1 MKILYITPKINNEG
15 GVARV
20 LSVKANYLVE
30 NFGFEVHILTQN
42 EGNNPLFFSFNEKIV
57 LHDMILKG
65 NLISFFLQYVKA
77 LKKALTTIN
86 PDVIIVCDNGL
97 KAYSVPF
104 ILKTKTP
111 VIFECHGSKYIEE
124 KEQAN
129 SSFASKFKLTF
140 KAFSANR
147 FNKFVAL
154 SKESLKEW
162 NVKNGV
168 VISNPL
174 WFKAADFSDLKSKKV
189 IAVGRHSYEKG
200 LDRMLEIWKKVIEKY
215 PDWCLEIYGKSNKNQ
230 ELQKLANALNIK
242 NNVIFFEPV
251 RSIND
256 KYLDASI
263 MVMTSRTEGFG
274 MVLIEAMALGLPC
287 IAYDCPCGPRAIIQ
301 NDKNGFLIE
310 DGNIDSFV
318 QKIELLIEDENLRLQ
333 MGKNAQES
341 AKKYNLDSIMQQWKT
356 LFESVV

>member
-140 KAFSANR
+140 KAF
-147 FNKFVAL
+147 
-154 SKESLKEW
+154 
-162 NVKNGV
+162 
-168 VISNPL
+168 
-174 WFKAADFSDLKSKKV
+174 
-189 IAVGRHSYEKG
+189 
-200 LDRMLEIWKKVIEKY
+200 
-215 PDWCLEIYGKSNKNQ
+215 
-230 ELQKLANALNIK
+230 
-242 NNVIFFEPV
+242 
-251 RSIND
+251 
-256 KYLDASI
+256 
-263 MVMTSRTEGFG
+263 
-274 MVLIEAMALGLPC
+274 
-287 IAYDCPCGPRAIIQ
+287 
-301 NDKNGFLIE
+301 
-310 DGNIDSFV
+310 
-318 QKIELLIEDENLRLQ
+318 
-333 MGKNAQES
+333 
-341 AKKYNLDSIMQQWKT
+341 
-356 LFESVV
+356 